1 MIANKGGR
9 KIVGQC
15 KRYSKL
21 FDDTATTEIYTAKQ
35 HQQADEAIVASNA
48 GYTIPARQLAA
59 TTGVHLLHHQELA
72 SFCERLAA

>member
-1 MIANKGGR
+1 SR
-9 KIVGQC
+9 VLRSLQIVVQC
-15 KRYSKL
+15 KLYSQPVGNK
-21 FDDTATTEIYTAKQ
+21 AVQEIYTAKQ
-35 HQQADEAIVASNA
+35 HQQADEAIVVSNA